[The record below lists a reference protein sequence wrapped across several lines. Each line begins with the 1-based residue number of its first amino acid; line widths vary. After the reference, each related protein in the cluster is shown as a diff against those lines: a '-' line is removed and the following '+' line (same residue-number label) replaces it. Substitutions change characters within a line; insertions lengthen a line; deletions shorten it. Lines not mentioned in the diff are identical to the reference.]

1 MRCGAGQ
8 MTSDPGRAP
17 TGARPPMLKSMDE
30 PMRERMLDLLTT
42 LMRRKAATDFNN
54 RLEWEKLKLTQ
65 YPIIIKE
72 PMDLGTVK
80 QKLEADCGKHYDNKN
95 YEFAEEFAHDVRLV
109 CKNAFIFNQPS
120 TPVWKNAK
128 SLARDFEKLLAD
140 AYHIQRS
147 EMLGPPCPL
156 KARCQL
162 LLSDIRRNPF
172 SEWYRR
178 DDWKDYGAEY
188 VAGLS
193 SGQPMDLDQVS
204 MRLQHSDYDVADE
217 SGTLVFQPDAF
228 VRDMDLVW
236 TNAMEFNKD
245 HQDTKTFWLCAK
257 LLKDTFE
264 LRMKTLREAP
274 VPCVR
279 GKKREEREGW
289 PDFERRRTLGRKLSR
304 LLPMDANDVLRVI
317 RNSCPKA
324 VSINTV
330 HGEEQAVVEL
340 DEVDLATFEKAEG
353 ELRNL
358 ETRIL

>member
-1 MRCGAGQ
+1 
-8 MTSDPGRAP
+8 MTSEPGSAP
-17 TGARPPMLKSMDE
+17 TGVRPPMLKSMDE
-30 PMRERMLDLLTT
+30 PMRERMLDLLNR
-42 LMRRKAATDFNN
+42 LMNRKASADFNS

-72 PMDLGTVK
+72 PMDLGTVR
-80 QKLEADCGKHYDNKN
+80 QHLEADQDKPFDSKH

-120 TPVWKNAK
+120 TAVWKNAK
-128 SLARDFEKLLAD
+128 SLAEIFEKQLAD
-140 AYHIQRS
+140 AYRIQRS

-178 DDWKDYGAEY
+178 EDDWKICGDTY
-188 VAGLS
+188 VAALS
-193 SGQPMDLDQVS
+193 SGQPMDLDQVQK
-204 MRLQHSDYDVADE
+204 RLEYNDYDVADE

-245 HQDTKTFWLCAK
+245 LQSTKTFWQCAK
-257 LLKDTFE
+257 FLKETFDI
-264 LRMKTLREAP
+264 RMKMLLDAP
-274 VPCVR
+274 VPRDR

-289 PDFERRRTLGRKLSR
+289 PSYQRKRELGRKLSR

-317 RNSCPKA
+317 RNSCAEA
-324 VSINTV
+324 VSISTV

-340 DEVDLATFEKAEG
+340 DKVDLATFERAEG
-353 ELRNL
+353 ALRSSENAGA
-358 ETRIL
+358 TA